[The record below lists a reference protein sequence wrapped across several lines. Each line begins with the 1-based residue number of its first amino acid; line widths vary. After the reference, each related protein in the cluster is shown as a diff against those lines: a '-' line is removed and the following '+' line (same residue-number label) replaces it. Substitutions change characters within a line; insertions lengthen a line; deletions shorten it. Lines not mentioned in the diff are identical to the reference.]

1 MPLHFVVF
9 LAGLRALIVFHRV
22 LFYFLL
28 GMLLLFLVGHLVI
41 TLWDLVKNRTLSEVS
56 SLKMH
61 IDTVQNKTLG
71 SIQKNVM
78 EPMQESLSKM
88 RTRLEILQ
96 DREGQNFL
104 KSDHEQ

>member
-1 MPLHFVVF
+1 M
-9 LAGLRALIVFHRV
+9 
-22 LFYFLL
+22 
-28 GMLLLFLVGHLVI
+28 
-41 TLWDLVKNRTLSEVS
+41 TEVS

-88 RTRLEILQ
+88 RSRLEILQ
-96 DREGQNFL
+96 DREGLNFL
-104 KSDHEQ
+104 KADHEYNQAQ